1 MTKRHIDVL
10 VISDVHLGTSACHAA
25 ELNAYLKSVEPATII
40 LNGDIVDLWDFR
52 KGYWPETHTKV
63 IRRILKFAASGVPV
77 HYITGNHDGALR
89 RYSALSL
96 GCVNL
101 VDRLE
106 LVLDGRRHL
115 FLHGDAF
122 DLALGTGRVLSW
134 FGAKGYDSLVTLGT
148 VLNWARRR
156 LGMESVSVANAFKRN
171 LPAARNHIE
180 RYRTCCIR
188 AAAARNCAVVATGHI
203 HVPAIHNAT
212 VDGSEIT
219 YLNSGDWVDS
229 LSALE
234 YAGGQW
240 RLVRYSELLAEGLV
254 QAPATLAGDETVAVK
269 PAA

>member
-1 MTKRHIDVL
+1 MPKRHIDVL
-10 VISDVHLGTSACHAA
+10 VISDVHLGTSACRAA

-52 KGYWPETHTKV
+52 KGYWPEAHTKV
-63 IRRILKFAASGVPV
+63 VRRILKFAASGVPV
-77 HYITGNHDGALR
+77 HYITGNHDSALR

-122 DLALGTGRVLSW
+122 DLALGTGRMLSW
-134 FGAKGYDSLVTLGT
+134 FGAKGYDALVTIGT
-148 VLNWARRR
+148 MINWARHR
-156 LGMESVSVANAFKRN
+156 LGLPGISVANAFKRG
-171 LPAARNHIE
+171 LPAARKHIE
-180 RYRTCCIR
+180 RYRSCCVR
-188 AAAARNCAVVATGHI
+188 AAVARNCAVVATGHI
-203 HVPAIHNAT
+203 HVPAIDNGTH
-212 VDGSEIT
+212 DGREVT

-234 YAGGQW
+234 YADGQW
-240 RLVRYSELLAEGLV
+240 SLVRYGDLLEQGLI
-254 QAPATLAGDETVAVK
+254 QLPGHAIEDTVAVV
-269 PAA
+269 PS